1 MKIHT
6 AGSLPNRPTLY
17 LPTGLPCTSRPTCP
31 VPRPSHL
38 PHTSQPAYPIPPD
51 QPTLYLA
58 QVTYPIPP
66 NRPTLYLSSHLT
78 SSQPAYPIPPDQPT
92 LYLSRHRTSQPTY
105 PIPRSPHASK
115 KDLSRRALYLASPNP
130 PTLYRA
136 PARGARAPPL
146 LMTPGILPRKA
157 RQAVS
162 LAGSCWE
169 I

>member
-66 NRPTLYLSSHLT
+66 NRPTLYLAQVT
-78 SSQPAYPIPPDQPT
+78 CPVPPNRPT
-92 LYLSRHRTSQPTY
+92 LYLSRHRTSSQPAY

-115 KDLSRRALYLASPNP
+115 KDLSRRALYLASPNR
-130 PTLYRA
+130 PTLYLAAQTPPRLVASRVSQPTYPIPGASQRRA
-136 PARGARAPPL
+136 RPHF
-146 LMTPGILPRKA
+146 
-157 RQAVS
+157 
-162 LAGSCWE
+162 
-169 I
+169 

>member
-1 MKIHT
+1 VKIHT

-17 LPTGLPCTSRPTCP
+17 LPTGLPYTSRPTYP

-38 PHTSQPAYPIPPD
+38 PHTSQPAYPVP
-51 QPTLYLA
+51 
-58 QVTYPIPP
+58 
-66 NRPTLYLSSHLT
+66 RPSHLPRT
-78 SSQPAYPIPPDQPT
+78 SQPAYPIPLPPPHLLPT
-92 LYLSRHRTSQPTY
+92 SLPYTSLPTRLQERLVASCPVPRLTQPTY
-105 PIPRSPHASK
+105 PIPRSPNASK
-115 KDLSRRALYLASPNP
+115 TCRVSRL
-130 PTLYRA
+130 PTHLPYTGRQ
-136 PARGARAPPL
+136 PEARAPPL